1 MEGEIT
7 GKEMVLKSKRKWFW
21 VGMAIALF
29 LPPFPGFI
37 FGFSL
42 LTEKPYR
49 REALIII
56 CWAILWAVFTFWLGH
71 YILGAKLLTLPR
83 VVTP

>member
-1 MEGEIT
+1 MDGEIT

-29 LPPFPGFI
+29 LPPIPGFI

-56 CWAILWAVFTFWLGH
+56 CWTIIWAAFMFWLGH
-71 YILGAKLLTLPR
+71 YILGTRILATPR
-83 VVTP
+83 IETI

>member
-1 MEGEIT
+1 MNGEIT

-21 VGMAIALF
+21 VGMAVALF
-29 LPPFPGFI
+29 LPPMPGFI

-42 LTEKPYR
+42 LTEKSYR

-56 CWAILWAVFTFWLGH
+56 CWTIIWAAFMFWLGQ
-71 YILGAKLLTLPR
+71 YILGARLI
-83 VVTP
+83 TPPSIVAI